1 MKSIGSEQVARLFAL
16 AQEKS
21 EKSRRLL
28 VENIADLFL
37 APEGRLTEHQR
48 MLMTDILYKLLSEVE
63 LAVRKELAANLA
75 AQEAAIPELV
85 KLLANDQIEIAR
97 PVLERSE
104 VLRDQDLIE
113 IIRMRSEEHRLSVAI
128 RSRISEKVSEALIAE
143 SGPDVIEALL
153 KNPNAEISERAM
165 EYLVAESRRVDRF
178 QEPLLSRH
186 DLPQE
191 LAQRM
196 FWWVS
201 AALRRRIL
209 VRFSDLDVA
218 AIDAALQDAAHRAM
232 ATQDMSQG
240 TASRAGDLVARLAD
254 AGELTVQFLT
264 RCLKQQKI
272 PLFIAGLAHMSG
284 LSLDMTWR
292 IFGDREGEGFAVI
305 CKAIDMDRNEFAS
318 LFLFLAEA
326 RGGQRVRPATVLR
339 DVLELFDAISVSNA
353 QAALNY
359 WSRDPHY
366 QQALE
371 EIGDAD

>member
-21 EKSRRLL
+21 DKARRLL

-48 MLMTDILYKLLSEVE
+48 MLMTDILYKLLAQLETVVRRE
-63 LAVRKELAANLA
+63 LATTLAAHDGV
-75 AQEAAIPELV
+75 IPELI
-85 KLLANDQIEIAR
+85 KLLANDEIEIAR
-97 PVLERSE
+97 PILEHSE

-113 IIRMRSEEHRLSVAI
+113 IIKARSEEHRLAVAI
-128 RSRISEKVSEALIAE
+128 RSRVSEKVSEALIAE
-143 SGPDVIEALL
+143 SGADVIEALL

-186 DLPQE
+186 DLSQE

-209 VRFSDLDVA
+209 FRFSDLDVA
-218 AIDAALQDAAHRAM
+218 AIDAALQEATRRAI
-232 ATQDMSQG
+232 ATQDTAQG
-240 TASRAGDLVARLAD
+240 AASRAIELVARLAD
-254 AGELTVQFLT
+254 AGELTTQFLT

-272 PLFIAGLAHMSG
+272 PLFVAGLAHMSG
-284 LSLDMTWR
+284 LSLRVTWR
-292 IFGDREGEGFAVI
+292 IFGDLEGEGFAVM
-305 CKAIDMDRNEFAS
+305 CKAMEMDRNEFAS

-326 RGGQRVRPATVLR
+326 RGGPRVRPASVLR
-339 DVLELFDAISVSNA
+339 NVLELYDAISVSNA
-353 QAALNY
+353 QAALQY
-359 WSRDPHY
+359 WARDPHY

-371 EIGDAD
+371 DIGDAD

>member
-48 MLMTDILYKLLSEVE
+48 MLMTDILYKLLSELE

-75 AQEAAIPELV
+75 AREEAIPELV

-113 IIRMRSEEHRLSVAI
+113 VVKMRSEEHRLSVAI
-128 RSRISEKVSEALIAE
+128 RSRVSEKVSEALIAE
-143 SGPDVIEALL
+143 SGADVIEALL

-209 VRFSDLDVA
+209 VRFSDFDVA
-218 AIDAALQDAAHRAM
+218 ALDAALQT
-232 ATQDMSQG
+232 ATQ
-240 TASRAGDLVARLAD
+240 RA
-254 AGELTVQFLT
+254 
-264 RCLKQQKI
+264 I
-272 PLFIAGLAHMSG
+272 
-284 LSLDMTWR
+284 
-292 IFGDREGEGFAVI
+292 
-305 CKAIDMDRNEFAS
+305 
-318 LFLFLAEA
+318 
-326 RGGQRVRPATVLR
+326 
-339 DVLELFDAISVSNA
+339 
-353 QAALNY
+353 
-359 WSRDPHY
+359 
-366 QQALE
+366 
-371 EIGDAD
+371 